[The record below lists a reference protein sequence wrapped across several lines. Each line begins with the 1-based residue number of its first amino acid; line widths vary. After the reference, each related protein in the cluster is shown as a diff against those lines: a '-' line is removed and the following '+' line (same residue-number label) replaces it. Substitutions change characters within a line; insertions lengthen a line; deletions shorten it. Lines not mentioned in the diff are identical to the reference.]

1 MIILYLKSINK
12 IIRDPEPKVFEELGY
27 DDLLWIDLVVP
38 TAKERKLVENFLDI
52 NLLTRQQAEEIET
65 SSRYA
70 ELEDSIVC
78 NTSFTIL
85 KEGGFDVETVSFVL
99 SEGLLVSER
108 NTDLRTFS
116 EASRKIQM
124 NYRSYT
130 TGYHVLISILEARI
144 DLDADMVEII
154 SRQIAALNAVNKDVD
169 KSVDREV
176 LLHINRL
183 QENMMIL
190 RESIFDRQRLLSGI
204 QRSERFPND
213 AYPRVAIMIKDVGSL
228 LNHADFSF
236 ERLEFLQDTFMGLI
250 NIEQNKIIKM
260 FTILSVIFMPP
271 TLIAGIYGMN
281 YRLSPFDEWAYGFE
295 FAIGL
300 MLISVGITLYFFK
313 RKRWM

>member
-12 IIRDPEPKVFEELGY
+12 IIRDPDPKVFEELGY

-38 TAKERKLVENFLDI
+38 TAKERKLVESFLDV

-65 SSRYA
+65 SSRYS
-70 ELEDSIVC
+70 ELEDSIIC

-85 KEGGFDVETVSFVL
+85 KDGRFEVETVSFIL

-108 NTDLRTFS
+108 NSDLRTFS

-130 TGYHVLISILEARI
+130 TGYHVLVSILEARI

-154 SRQIAALNAVNKDVD
+154 SRQIAALNATNNDVD
-169 KSVDREV
+169 KSVDKEALLEV
-176 LLHINRL
+176 NRL
-183 QENMMIL
+183 HENTINPS
-190 RESIFDRQRLLSGI
+190 ESIFDRQRLLSGI

-213 AYPRVAIMIKDVGSL
+213 IYPRVTVMIKGVGAL
-228 LNHADFSF
+228 LNPADFSS

-250 NIEQNKIIKM
+250 SMEQNKIIKM

-281 YRLSPFDEWAYGFE
+281 YRLAPFDEWEYGFH
-295 FAIGL
+295 FAILL
-300 MLISVGITLYFFK
+300 MLLSIGITLYFFK
-313 RKRWM
+313 RKKRM

>member
-38 TAKERKLVENFLDI
+38 TAKERKLVESFLDI

-65 SSRYA
+65 SSRYS
-70 ELEDSIVC
+70 ELEDSIIC
-78 NTSFTIL
+78 NTTFTIL
-85 KEGGFDVETVSFVL
+85 KEGGFEVETVSFIL

-154 SRQIAALNAVNKDVD
+154 SRQIAALNAVNNDVD
-169 KSVDREV
+169 KSVDKEV
-176 LLHINRL
+176 LLDINRL
-183 QENMMIL
+183 QENTMIL

-213 AYPRVAIMIKDVGSL
+213 IYPRVTIMIKDVGSL

-281 YRLSPFDEWAYGFE
+281 YRLAPFDEWEYGFH

-300 MLISVGITLYFFK
+300 MLLSIGLTLYFFK

>member
-1 MIILYLKSINK
+1 MIILYLKSLNK
-12 IIRDPEPKVFEELGY
+12 VIRDPEPKVFEELGY

-38 TAKERKLVENFLDI
+38 TAKERKLVESFLDV

-70 ELEDSIVC
+70 ELEDSIIC

-85 KEGGFDVETVSFVL
+85 RDGGFDVETVSFIL

-183 QENMMIL
+183 QENMMVL

-213 AYPRVAIMIKDVGSL
+213 AYPRVAIMSKDVGSL

-281 YRLSPFDEWAYGFE
+281 YRLKPFDEWSYGFE
-295 FAIGL
+295 FSIGL
-300 MLISVGITLYFFK
+300 MLVSIGLTLYFFK
-313 RKRWM
+313 RKKWM

>member
-12 IIRDPEPKVFEELGY
+12 IIRDPEPKVFEELGF

-38 TAKERKLVENFLDI
+38 TAKERKLIESFLDI

-65 SSRYA
+65 SSRYS
-70 ELEDSIVC
+70 ELEDSIIC
-78 NTSFTIL
+78 NTTFTIL
-85 KEGGFDVETVSFVL
+85 KEGGFETETVSFIL

-124 NYRSYT
+124 NYKSYT

-154 SRQIAALNAVNKDVD
+154 SRQIAALGAANNDVE
-169 KSVDREV
+169 KSVDKQV
-176 LLHINRL
+176 LLDINRL
-183 QENMMIL
+183 QENTMIL

-213 AYPRVAIMIKDVGSL
+213 TYPRVSIMIKDVGSL
-228 LNHADFSF
+228 INHADFSF

-281 YRLSPFDEWAYGFE
+281 FSLLPIDEWKYGFH
-295 FAIGL
+295 FAIVLMVLSIGL
-300 MLISVGITLYFFK
+300 TLYFFK
-313 RKRWM
+313 LKKWM

>member
-12 IIRDPEPKVFEELGY
+12 IIRDPDPKVFEELGF

-38 TAKERKLVENFLDI
+38 TAKERKLVESFLDI

-65 SSRYA
+65 SSRYS
-70 ELEDSIVC
+70 ELEDSIIC
-78 NTSFTIL
+78 NTTFTIL
-85 KEGGFDVETVSFVL
+85 KEGGFEIETVSFVL

-154 SRQIAALNAVNKDVD
+154 SKQIATLSAANNDVD
-169 KSVDREV
+169 KNVDKEV
-176 LLHINRL
+176 LLEINTL
-183 QENMMIL
+183 QENTMVL

-213 AYPRVAIMIKDVGSL
+213 IYPRVAIMIKDIGSL
-228 LNHADFSF
+228 INHADFSF

-260 FTILSVIFMPP
+260 FTVLSVIFMPP
-271 TLIAGIYGMN
+271 TLIASVYGMN
-281 YRLSPFDEWAYGFE
+281 FALMPELQWDYGYI
-295 FAIGL
+295 FAIAL
-300 MLISVGITLYFFK
+300 MLLSVGLTLFFFK